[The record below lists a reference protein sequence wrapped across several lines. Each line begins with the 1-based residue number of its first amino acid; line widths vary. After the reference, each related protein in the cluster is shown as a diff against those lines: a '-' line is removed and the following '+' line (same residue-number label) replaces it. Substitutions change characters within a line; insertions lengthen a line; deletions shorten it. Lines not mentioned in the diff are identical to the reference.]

1 MQLIHSGAEMRAWSR
16 AARARGERI
25 GFVPTMGHLHE
36 GHLSLVRIA
45 AQHAA
50 RIVVSIFVNPT
61 QFAPGEDLDRYPRDE
76 EADLAKCRAEG
87 VDAVFLPPV
96 DEMYPAGSQTFVI
109 VEQLSQGLCGATR
122 PTHFRGVATVV
133 SLLFHLVEPDS
144 AVFGEKDYQQLKVIQ
159 RLVRDQAFP
168 VEIVPG
174 PLVREPDGVAM
185 SSRNAYLGVEEREQA
200 TVLHRSLF
208 WARDQV
214 AAGRPAGPDL
224 AGEVRAH
231 IEESPLAD
239 VDYVSLV
246 DDDELTP
253 VVAATHRPTRL
264 AVAVH
269 FGKTRLLDNVRLAP
283 AGG

>member
-1 MQLIHSGAEMRAWSR
+1 MQLIHSGAEIRAWSR
-16 AARARGERI
+16 AARAQGERI
-25 GFVPTMGHLHE
+25 GFVPTMGFLHE
-36 GHLSLVRIA
+36 GHLSLVRLA
-45 AQHAA
+45 RQHAD
-50 RIVVSIFVNPT
+50 RVVVSIFVNPT

-76 EADLAKCRAEG
+76 AADLAKCRAEG

-96 DEMYPAGSQTFVI
+96 EEMYPAGSQTLVS
-109 VEQLSQGLCGATR
+109 VELLSQGLCGTNR

-133 SLLFHLVEPDS
+133 SLLFHMVEPDA

-185 SSRNAYLGVEEREQA
+185 SSRNAYLGAEERRQA
-200 TVLHRSLF
+200 AVLHRSLF

-214 AAGRPAGPDL
+214 AGGRPAGPDL
-224 AGEVRAH
+224 ASEVRAR

-253 VVAATHRPTRL
+253 VGTTTHRATRL
-264 AVAVH
+264 AVAVR
-269 FGKTRLLDNVRLAP
+269 FGKTRLLDNVRLTP
-283 AGG
+283 AVG